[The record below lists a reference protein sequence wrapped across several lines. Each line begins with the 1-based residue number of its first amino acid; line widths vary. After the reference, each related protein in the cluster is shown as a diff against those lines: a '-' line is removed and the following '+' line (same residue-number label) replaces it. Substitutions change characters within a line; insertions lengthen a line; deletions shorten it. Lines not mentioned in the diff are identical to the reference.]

1 MGKGSFWV
9 QVAVDDLQRYEYRK
23 IALDNLTT
31 KINVLEAQ
39 FTAIRAART
48 DGEPVSGSKGN
59 HREDVMLN
67 NITMRDKLKAQY
79 RNTKADVVR
88 TERAL
93 QALDDAEKRILELF
107 YIRRPYDHIGV
118 LMSEMNID
126 RSEVY
131 RRKDTAITKFTI
143 ASYGGTDT

>member
-1 MGKGSFWV
+1 MGKGNFWV
-9 QVAVDDLQRYEYRK
+9 QTAIDDLQRYEYRK
-23 IALDNLTT
+23 IALENLTT
-31 KINVLEAQ
+31 KIKVLEAQ
-39 FTAIRAART
+39 FTTIRAART
-48 DGEPVSGSKGN
+48 DGEPVSGSQGN

-107 YIRRPYDHIGV
+107 YIRRPYDHVGV

-131 RRKDTAITKFTI
+131 RRKDSAITKFTI